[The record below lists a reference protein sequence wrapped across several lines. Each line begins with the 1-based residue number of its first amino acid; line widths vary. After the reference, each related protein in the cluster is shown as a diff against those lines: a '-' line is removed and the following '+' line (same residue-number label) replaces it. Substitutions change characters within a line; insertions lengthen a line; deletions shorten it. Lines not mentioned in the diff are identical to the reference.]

1 MNEPFNFLFHGF
13 LWALAIFMFCKII
26 IWYNF
31 YRDYNTQE
39 YCARCGEPL
48 PAPNLRHNGAC
59 HNCGANGPGMP
70 TTSRRVA
77 KMARENFEKT
87 GGKPISD
94 DTNKTESNSKDL
106 MGLNREIVKLKR
118 RMANGDY
125 GVAFLLAAKRAQAGT
140 ISKCSN

>member
-1 MNEPFNFLFHGF
+1 
-13 LWALAIFMFCKII
+13 
-26 IWYNF
+26 
-31 YRDYNTQE
+31 
-39 YCARCGEPL
+39 
-48 PAPNLRHNGAC
+48 
-59 HNCGANGPGMP
+59 
-70 TTSRRVA
+70 
-77 KMARENFEKT
+77 MARENFEKT